1 MGSCCG
7 NDAPTPPNPI
17 ATAAAATGTNVSTA
31 VANTMLNQVNQNT
44 PDGSIRY
51 DTTGNYS
58 WTDPTTNSTYNIP
71 LRTATQDLSPMQKSI
86 KEQNDFS
93 KFNMA
98 KIAADQSMRMG
109 GILGQNV
116 DLSKAPAR
124 GDPNTIRNIPG
135 AQTSIADA
143 GQIQST
149 FGDAGNIVR
158 GYGPADNFSAD
169 RQRVEDSLMARMNP
183 QLSRE
188 RTNIEQRLAD
198 QGIRYGSQAYASAM
212 DDYNRQA
219 NDARF
224 AAVGQAG
231 TEQQRMMDMAAKEA
245 GFENSAQQQAY
256 DQALGRGTFA
266 NQAQGQRFGQ
276 NATQAQFYN
285 AGQAQ
290 NLSQAQSAFNADQS
304 ARNQYMQEQ
313 YAYRNQPINETSA
326 LLSGSQI
333 SQPNFINT
341 PGSQI
346 ATTDVAG
353 IINQNFQNQMDIYK
367 TDTASNNALIGGL
380 LGAAG
385 TAAGGYLRSDR
396 GSKENIRKIGTVFSA
411 KADDSRGKLPIYEY
425 SYKDDPGEAKR
436 IGPMAQDVEKLDRGA
451 VRSFDGVKHI
461 DTRRVMG
468 NILRAA

>member
-71 LRTATQDLSPMQKSI
+71 LRTATQELSEGQKAI
-86 KEQNDFS
+86 KTQTDAS
-93 KFNMA
+93 KLGMA
-98 KIAADQSMRMG
+98 TLANNQTQRMG
-109 GILGQNV
+109 AILGQNI
-116 DLSKAPAR
+116 DLSAAPAR

-198 QGIRYGSQAYASAM
+198 QGIRYGSQAYTSAM
-212 DDYNRQA
+212 DDYNRQS

-290 NLSQAQSAFNADQS
+290 NLSQAQSAFNADQT

-353 IINQNFQNQMDIYK
+353 IINQNFQNQMGVYQQQS
-367 TDTASNNALIGGL
+367 TNTNALLGGIMG
-380 LGAAG
+380 LGAA
-385 TAAGGYLRSDR
+385 AIKPSDR
-396 GSKENIRKIGTVFSA
+396 RVKKNISKIGTVFSA
-411 KADDSRGKLPIYEY
+411 NNNDGREELPIYEY
-425 SYKDDPGEAKR
+425 EYKGDPNGAR
-436 IGPMAQDVEKLDRGA
+436 HVGPMAQDVERQDRGA
-451 VRSFDGVKHI
+451 VQTIGGVKHI